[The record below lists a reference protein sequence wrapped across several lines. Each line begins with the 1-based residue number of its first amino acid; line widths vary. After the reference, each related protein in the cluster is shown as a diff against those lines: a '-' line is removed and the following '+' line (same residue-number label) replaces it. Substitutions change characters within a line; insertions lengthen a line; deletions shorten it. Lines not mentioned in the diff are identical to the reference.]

1 MKLLFI
7 QTCAPHGSINAQEG
21 LDAVLMASAFAECG
35 LLFTA
40 EGVLQL
46 VKNQTTAELGV
57 RDFSKT
63 FGALRDYGVKEI
75 YCRSDSMRHYGLDQ
89 DDLLL
94 DAAIIDDQGIHQLI
108 RNHDQVLTF

>member
-46 VKNQTTAELGV
+46 IKDQATAELGI

-63 FGALRDYGVKEI
+63 FGALRDYGVEEI
-75 YCRSDSMRHYGLDQ
+75 YCRSDSMQRYGLVQ

-94 DAAIIDDQGIHQLI
+94 DTTIIDDQGIHQLI

>member
-21 LDAVLMASAFAECG
+21 LDAVLMASAFVECG

-46 VKNQTTAELGV
+46 VKDQATAELGI
-57 RDFSKT
+57 RDFSRT
-63 FGALRDYGVKEI
+63 FGALRDYGIKEI
-75 YCRSDSMRHYGLDQ
+75 YCRSDSMQRYGLEQ

-94 DAAIIDDQGIHQLI
+94 DVAIIDDQGIHQLI